1 MDSTLSL
8 IGLAPRAGK
17 LAVGEAPCALVC
29 RARDC
34 RLLLLA
40 SDAGAST
47 LRRAQRMAE
56 EGQCLTLTLPW
67 DREALDW
74 AWSRGLLPETAVS
87 ALLSVDP
94 YNYILKIPVL
104 PDISTVS
111 DVEVEKSGELYT
123 MSLKDGEYRMDSRQ
137 VDEEEYNTA
146 YQKLL
151 GILITGELPEGEAAD
166 TEEEPILTLRF
177 FRNTDEASDIEVVY
191 YPYDDSHAAISIND
205 TEFFLADLDEVE
217 NVCEEFF

>member
-8 IGLAPRAGK
+8 IGLALRAGK

-67 DREALDW
+67 DREALGGALGRNVCAVAAVTDL
-74 AWSRGLLPETAVS
+74 GLAKAVAEKLAAADMARYGETAER
-87 ALLSVDP
+87 LR
-94 YNYILKIPVL
+94 LK
-104 PDISTVS
+104 
-111 DVEVEKSGELYT
+111 EQ
-123 MSLKDGEYRMDSRQ
+123 RARQ
-137 VDEEEYNTA
+137 
-146 YQKLL
+146 
-151 GILITGELPEGEAAD
+151 
-166 TEEEPILTLRF
+166 R
-177 FRNTDEASDIEVVY
+177 R
-191 YPYDDSHAAISIND
+191 
-205 TEFFLADLDEVE
+205 
-217 NVCEEFF
+217 